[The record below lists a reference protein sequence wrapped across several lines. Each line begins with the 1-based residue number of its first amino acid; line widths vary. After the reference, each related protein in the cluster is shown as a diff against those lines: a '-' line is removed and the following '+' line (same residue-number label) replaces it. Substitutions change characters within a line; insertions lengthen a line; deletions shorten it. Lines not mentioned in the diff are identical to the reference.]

1 MTHNDQP
8 PNTTRLSISFSRIS
22 EKQQGNTFDSSTLSS
37 REDRIRIDPV
47 VHLKQVIAEL
57 QEENA
62 GLRAD
67 LVFR

>member
-1 MTHNDQP
+1 
-8 PNTTRLSISFSRIS
+8 LSISFSRIS